1 MNSENL
7 NEILAALRM
16 ELDVILGKSL
26 EKVYLYGS
34 QARGDALPGSDIDVL
49 IVINGNFDY
58 FYLLDKTSEI
68 SWRLSLEN
76 DVVISRVFAAK
87 DKFDHSASPFLMNV
101 HREAIP
107 V

>member
-1 MNSENL
+1 MSSNNL
-7 NEILAALRM
+7 NEILATFRM
-16 ELDVILGKSL
+16 ELSLILGENL
-26 EKVYLYGS
+26 EMVYLYGS

-58 FYLLDKTSEI
+58 FDLLDKTSEI
-68 SWRLSLEN
+68 NWRLSLEN
-76 DVVISRVFAAK
+76 DVVISRVFVAK
-87 DKFDHSASPFLMNV
+87 DKFDQSASPFLMNV

>member
-1 MNSENL
+1 MGSENL
-7 NEILAALRM
+7 TEILAALRM
-16 ELDVILGKSL
+16 HLSLILGESL

-34 QARGDALPGSDIDVL
+34 QARGDATPGSDIDVL

-58 FYLLDKTSEI
+58 FNLMDKTSEI

-76 DVVISRVFAAK
+76 DVVISRVFVAK
-87 DKFDHSASPFLMNV
+87 DKFDQSASPFLMNV
-101 HREAIP
+101 RQEAIP